1 MQFARLDLLVVL
13 SRSRRPTLY
22 VVRFVAGRGC
32 LVREKVQTFVV
43 VVVAVVAIR
52 IAAGVGVVVATGFA
66 AGADVVA
73 IRSAVGNAVPPTR
86 LTAAE
91 GLVGTFLHC
100 SEEGPADSPTESILV
115 AAVADIVDIAD
126 TDILEIAVE

>member
-1 MQFARLDLLVVL
+1 MQFALLDLLVVL
-13 SRSRRPTLY
+13 SRSRRPTLC
-22 VVRFVAGRGC
+22 VLRFVEGRGC

-43 VVVAVVAIR
+43 VVVVVAADAVVATR
-52 IAAGVGVVVATGFA
+52 IA